1 MAYLL
6 TAVMTGGVSALLSL
20 FKGGS
25 LTDIIWNYVVFGY
38 LGIAMLAFAMVTASM
53 MNRQRSS

>member
-6 TAVMTGGVSALLSL
+6 TGIMTGGVSALLSL

-25 LTDIIWNYVVFGY
+25 LSDILWNYVVFGH
-38 LGIAMLAFAMVTASM
+38 LGIAALALAVVM
-53 MNRQRSS
+53 SSAVNQFYRD

>member
-20 FKGGS
+20 IMGGS
-25 LTDIIWNYVVFGY
+25 LSDILWNYVVFGH
-38 LGIAMLAFAMVTASM
+38 LGIVMLALAVV
-53 MNRQRSS
+53 MNSTMSRLYRS